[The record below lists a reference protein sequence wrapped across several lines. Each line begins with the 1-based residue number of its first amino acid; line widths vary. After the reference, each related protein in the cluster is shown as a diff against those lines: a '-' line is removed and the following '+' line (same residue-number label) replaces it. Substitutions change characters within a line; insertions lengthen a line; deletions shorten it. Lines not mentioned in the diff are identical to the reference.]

1 MVLAVVQ
8 GVQAAPRGDY
18 QVYEDSRGGQ
28 WYAIHGEASVD
39 RKPVYEDGK
48 PVYDGDSVRTV
59 SVESVRYRSTP
70 ERYAGTKKWDHSSA
84 KSPKRKN

>member
-1 MVLAVVQ
+1 M
-8 GVQAAPRGDY
+8 
-18 QVYEDSRGGQ
+18 
-28 WYAIHGEASVD
+28 D

-70 ERYAGTKKWDHSSA
+70 ERYAEPKKRDHSSA